1 MAFSWKK
8 ALGTGIDVFA
18 TPLSMGLGQGASY
31 AMFGES
37 LGSKIAGDSY
47 MNDGVDAVTGG
58 GSTGDAAGA
67 LSNNQQI
74 TSQQQA
80 IEAEKLKM
88 ELEAQGRPEMQAAV
102 NRQRQITQMAEGYAR
117 EGMPEAQ
124 RQMAADNIAGNQ
136 QAQFAAASSLGAGL
150 RNLGQ
155 TQTSTAQ
162 SYRQLNAQDAM
173 AAQANQQQYMAQL
186 GNLGALEGQAEG
198 YNVLQPY
205 AEKTAEMQALMGSS
219 QQNQYNALNFD
230 YQQQL
235 AQQQMMMDLFGSG
248 MQVAGSVAPMVMTSD
263 IRIKENINHT
273 GFSESGI
280 PTYTW
285 VYKADPN
292 KKTHSGTMAQDLLE
306 MGKKEAV
313 IRTISGFYA
322 VDYSKI
328 DVDFK

>member
-1 MAFSWKK
+1 
-8 ALGTGIDVFA
+8 
-18 TPLSMGLGQGASY
+18 
-31 AMFGES
+31 
-37 LGSKIAGDSY
+37 
-47 MNDGVDAVTGG
+47 
-58 GSTGDAAGA
+58 
-67 LSNNQQI
+67 
-74 TSQQQA
+74 
-80 IEAEKLKM
+80 M
-88 ELEAQGRPEMQAAV
+88 ELEAQGRPEMQAALD
-102 NRQRQITQMAEGYAR
+102 RQRQITQMAEGFAR

-136 QAQFAAASSLGAGL
+136 AAQLSAASSMGAGL

-198 YNVLQPY
+198 YNILQPY
-205 AEKTAEMQALMGSS
+205 AEKTAEMQALLGTS

-235 AQQQMMMDLFGSG
+235 AQQQMQMDLLGSG
-248 MQVAGSVAPMVMTSD
+248 MQVAGALAPMAMSD
-263 IRIKENINHT
+263 IRLKENINHT

>member
-1 MAFSWKK
+1 MSFKK
-8 ALGTGIDVFA
+8 VLGSAIDMSGVGLIVGAATGKTLGERITGETSYVSDLTGVGTG
-18 TPLSMGLGQGASY
+18 
-31 AMFGES
+31 
-37 LGSKIAGDSY
+37 
-47 MNDGVDAVTGG
+47 N
-58 GSTGDAAGA
+58 AANA
-67 LSNNQQI
+67 LSNNQKM
-74 TSQQQA
+74 TAMQQEL
-80 IEAEKLKM
+80 EAERLRA
-88 ELEAQGRPEMQAAV
+88 ELEAQGRPEMQAALD
-102 NRQRQITQMAEGYAR
+102 RQRQITQMAEGYAR

-136 QAQFAAASSLGAGL
+136 AAQFAAASNMGSGL

-155 TQTSTAQ
+155 TQASTAQ

-173 AAQANQQQYMAQL
+173 MAQGNQQQYLAQL
-186 GNLGALEGQAEG
+186 GQQGMLEGQAEG
-198 YNVLQPY
+198 YNVIQPY
-205 AEKTAEMQALMGSS
+205 EQKVAEMQALLGSS
-219 QQNQYNALNFD
+219 QQNQYNSLNFD

-235 AQQQMMMDLFGSG
+235 AQQQMMMDMAGSG
-248 MQVAGSVAPMVMTSD
+248 LSFAGSVAPMAMSD
-263 IRIKENINHT
+263 ARIKENINHT

>member
-1 MAFSWKK
+1 MEWNKI
-8 ALGTGIDVFA
+8 LGTAIDVA
-18 TPLSMGLGQGASY
+18 GGVSGVNAISYGVTGKTIGSHLTGGSY
-31 AMFGES
+31 ASDLGDNILGRNPNAKDNLMNYQTETATTQGEE
-37 LGSKIAGDSY
+37 
-47 MNDGVDAVTGG
+47 
-58 GSTGDAAGA
+58 AAR
-67 LSNNQQI
+67 
-74 TSQQQA
+74 
-80 IEAEKLKM
+80 LKK

-155 TQTSTAQ
+155 IQTSTAQ

-205 AEKTAEMQALMGSS
+205 AEKVAEMQALLGSS
-219 QQNQYNALNFD
+219 QQNEYNALNLD
-230 YQQQL
+230 YQNQM
-235 AQQQMMMDLFGSG
+235 ASQQMAVDLFGAG
-248 MQVAGSVAPMVMTSD
+248 MQGAGQAAGGIATVAMGSD

>member
-1 MAFSWKK
+1 MKNWNWNKI
-8 ALGTGIDVFA
+8 LGTTVDA
-18 TPLSMGLGQGASY
+18 ASY
-31 AMFGES
+31 VMSPVGVPLQAISYGTTGKSLGENITGES
-37 LGSKIAGDSY
+37 VSTDVQDKVFGGGKTGDSA
-47 MNDGVDAVTGG
+47 DA
-58 GSTGDAAGA
+58 
-67 LSNNQQI
+67 LLNNQSL
-74 TSQQQA
+74 TASQQDIQA
-80 IEAEKLKM
+80 QKLKA
-88 ELEAQGRPEMQAAV
+88 ELEAQGRPDMQAAV

-136 QAQFAAASSLGAGL
+136 AAQLSAASSLGAGL

-235 AQQQMMMDLFGSG
+235 AQQQMMMDMTGSLLQMG
-248 MQVAGSVAPMVMTSD
+248 GTVA
-263 IRIKENINHT
+263 
-273 GFSESGI
+273 SGGI
-280 PTYTW
+280 
-285 VYKADPN
+285 A
-292 KKTHSGTMAQDLLE
+292 
-306 MGKKEAV
+306 
-313 IRTISGFYA
+313 
-322 VDYSKI
+322 
-328 DVDFK
+328 

>member
-1 MAFSWKK
+1 MEWNKI
-8 ALGTGIDVFA
+8 LGTAIDVA
-18 TPLSMGLGQGASY
+18 GGVSGVNAISYGVTGKTIGSHLTGGSY
-31 AMFGES
+31 AS
-37 LGSKIAGDSY
+37 DLGDNILGRNPNAKDNLMDYQTVSA
-47 MNDGVDAVTGG
+47 
-58 GSTGDAAGA
+58 
-67 LSNNQQI
+67 
-74 TSQQQA
+74 SQQD
-80 IEAEKLKM
+80 IEAQKLKA

-136 QAQFAAASSLGAGL
+136 AAQLSAASSLGAGL

-205 AEKTAEMQALMGSS
+205 AEKVAEMQALLGSS
-219 QQNQYNALNFD
+219 QQNQYNALNLD
-230 YQQQL
+230 YQNQM
-235 AQQQMMMDLFGSG
+235 ASQQMAVDLFGSA
-248 MQVAGSVAPMVMTSD
+248 MQGGGQAAGAIATGSD